1 MGCIKKKFIEYFGEK
16 QWKQEK
22 LLSLL
27 QKYHLHICNLLGI
40 EMVPVIFEDGLEE
53 DSRLYIGE
61 MYIALSDNVVTLFEA
76 VKCIA
81 HECKHIEQL
90 LRAFNPKTE
99 QEIRWANEFRNAVV
113 ISECNDVNE
122 LSRYALQEIELD
134 AYAFTQ
140 VYMMDEIG
148 VDAKYPNAEY
158 QQLID
163 LYKDKYYR

>member
-1 MGCIKKKFIEYFGEK
+1 MDCIKKKFIEYFSEK
-16 QWKQEK
+16 KWKQEK

-27 QKYHLHICNLLGI
+27 QKYYLHICNLFGI

-61 MYIALSDNVVTLFEA
+61 MYIALSGNVVTLFKA
-76 VKCIA
+76 VKCTA

-90 LRAFNPKTE
+90 LRASNLKTE
-99 QEIRWANEFRNAVV
+99 QEIRWADEFKNIVV
-113 ISECNDVNE
+113 ISDYNDVNE

-140 VYMMDEIG
+140 VYMMEEIG
-148 VDAKYPNAEY
+148 VDAKYPNEEY
-158 QQLID
+158 QQLTD
-163 LYKDKYYR
+163 LYKDKYFR